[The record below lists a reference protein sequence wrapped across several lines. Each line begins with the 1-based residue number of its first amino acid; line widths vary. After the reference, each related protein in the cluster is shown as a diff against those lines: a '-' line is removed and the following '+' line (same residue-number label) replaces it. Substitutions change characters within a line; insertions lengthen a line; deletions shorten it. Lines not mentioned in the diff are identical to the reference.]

1 MIGYALRGKNVW
13 KVLSPL
19 VSVLLF
25 CMIFPIL
32 HIQYQKIILLPIILL
47 HINTIMLYAT
57 PPSIL
62 LLGSSRWESVRLFN
76 LIERGI
82 FPYRVIVLL
91 EPTQTEFV
99 LQLPA
104 VFQSELS
111 EPSQTAD
118 KYIVLLIAMAAFYFL
133 DADFEIL
140 SILIVAIFSTAIGFR
155 QRRMKQDKV
164 NKPNRIITY

>member
-1 MIGYALRGKNVW
+1 MSDVG
-13 KVLSPL
+13 
-19 VSVLLF
+19 
-25 CMIFPIL
+25 
-32 HIQYQKIILLPIILL
+32 
-47 HINTIMLYAT
+47 
-57 PPSIL
+57 
-62 LLGSSRWESVRLFN
+62 
-76 LIERGI
+76 
-82 FPYRVIVLL
+82 
-91 EPTQTEFV
+91 TEFV